1 MSKTLFKYLKRSR
14 FNTVIADERRHFER
28 PFLFVI
34 HNGANGMAT
43 FLKFNQWIQ
52 KTFALWV
59 ILFSMIALWV
69 PELFVWLKAY
79 IPWMLG
85 IIMFGMGM
93 TMTLSDFKGVI
104 HSPKA
109 VLIGVVAQFVVMP
122 GLAYVLCK
130 LFALA
135 PEIAIGVILVGC
147 CPGGTA
153 SNVITYMAKGNTAL
167 SVACT
172 SVSTLLAP
180 ILTPAIFYLLASQW
194 IEINA
199 LSMLTSILQVVLFPI
214 VLGLVVR
221 GLLKRQVDAYI
232 QVMPLISVIAIVA
245 IVAAIIAG
253 SKAQILQ
260 SGLLILAVV
269 MLHNVLGYL
278 LGFGASRLFKLPYAD
293 CKAVAIEVGMQNS
306 GLGVALAAT
315 HFATSP
321 ITAVPSAIFSLWHN
335 ISGPALASYWA
346 SRTEPPADDAV
357 EKE

>member
-1 MSKTLFKYLKRSR
+1 MS
-14 FNTVIADERRHFER
+14 
-28 PFLFVI
+28 
-34 HNGANGMAT
+34 T
-43 FLKFNQWIQ
+43 FLRFTQFIQ

-59 ILFSMIALWV
+59 VLFAGIALIV
-69 PELFVWLKAY
+69 PEAFVWLKVY
-79 IPWMLG
+79 IIWMLG

-93 TMTLSDFKGVI
+93 TMTVDDFKGVL

-109 VLIGVVAQFVVMP
+109 VLIGVVAQFMVMP
-122 GLAYVLCK
+122 VLAYLLCQ
-130 LFALA
+130 LFQLPPA
-135 PEIAIGVILVGC
+135 IAIGVILVGC

-172 SVSTLLAP
+172 SVSTILAP
-180 ILTPAIFYLLASQW
+180 VLTPAIFYFLASQW

-199 LSMLTSILQVVLFPI
+199 LLMLGSILKVVLFPI
-214 VLGLVVR
+214 ILGLMVR
-221 GLLKRQVDAYI
+221 SVLKQKVAAYI

-253 SKAQILQ
+253 SKTQILE

-269 MLHNVLGYL
+269 ALHNGLGYL

-293 CKAVAIEVGMQNS
+293 SKAIAIEVGMQNS
-306 GLGVALAAT
+306 GLGVALAAV
-315 HFATSP
+315 HFAASP

-335 ISGPALASYWA
+335 ISGPALATYWA
-346 SRTEPPADDAV
+346 SKANQIKTDP
-357 EKE
+357 K

>member
-1 MSKTLFKYLKRSR
+1 MSALLQFSQ
-14 FNTVIADERRHFER
+14 
-28 PFLFVI
+28 FV
-34 HNGANGMAT
+34 
-43 FLKFNQWIQ
+43 Q

-59 ILFSMIALWV
+59 LLFSGIALML
-69 PELFVWLKAY
+69 PEGFVWLRAY
-79 IPWMLG
+79 IAWMLG

-93 TMTLSDFKGVI
+93 TMTVGDFKSVLQ
-104 HSPKA
+104 SPKA
-109 VLIGVVAQFVVMP
+109 VGIGVVAQFVVMP
-122 GLAYVLCK
+122 GLAFLLCQ
-130 LFALA
+130 LFQLP

-199 LSMLTSILQVVLFPI
+199 LSMLVSILQVVLFPI
-214 VLGLVVR
+214 LLGLIVR
-221 GLLKRQVDAYI
+221 SLLKQKVNAYI

-260 SGLLILAVV
+260 SGLLILGIVV
-269 MLHNVLGYL
+269 LHNGLGYL
-278 LGFGASRLFKLPYAD
+278 LGYWASRIFKLAEID
-293 CKAVAIEVGMQNS
+293 CRAVSIEVGMQNS

-315 HFATSP
+315 HFAASP
-321 ITAVPSAIFSLWHN
+321 LTALPSAIFSLWHN
-335 ISGPALASYWA
+335 ISGPALATYWA
-346 SRTEPPADDAV
+346 AKSRATTLEPKQNLDTDS
-357 EKE
+357 

>member
-1 MSKTLFKYLKRSR
+1 MSALLQFSQ
-14 FNTVIADERRHFER
+14 
-28 PFLFVI
+28 FV
-34 HNGANGMAT
+34 
-43 FLKFNQWIQ
+43 Q

-59 ILFSMIALWV
+59 ILFSAIALML
-69 PELFVWLKAY
+69 PELFVWLRAY

-85 IIMFGMGM
+85 LIMLGMGM
-93 TMTLSDFKGVI
+93 TMTVGDFKSVLQ
-104 HSPKA
+104 SPKA
-109 VLIGVVAQFVVMP
+109 VAIGVVAQFIVMP
-122 GLAYVLCK
+122 GLAFLLCQ
-130 LFALA
+130 LFQLPA
-135 PEIAIGVILVGC
+135 EIAIGVILVGC

-180 ILTPAIFYLLASQW
+180 VLTPAIFYLLASQW

-199 LSMLTSILQVVLFPI
+199 WSMLVSILQVVLFPI
-214 VLGLVVR
+214 ILGLIIR
-221 GLLKRQVDAYI
+221 AILKAKVEAYI

-253 SKAQILQ
+253 SKTQILE
-260 SGLLILAVV
+260 SGLMILGIVA
-269 MLHNVLGYL
+269 LHNGLGYL
-278 LGFGASRLFKLPYAD
+278 LGYWASRIFKMAEID
-293 CKAVAIEVGMQNS
+293 CRAVSIEVGMQNS

-335 ISGPALASYWA
+335 ISGPALATYWA
-346 SRTEPPADDAV
+346 ARKPTETDQQN
-357 EKE
+357 